1 MISSVRI
8 FLHHVIMSSNFCL
21 KYVRQINR
29 LTTTLRLT
37 GLIRRHIIFYL
48 YWCCLTIQSPQNILS
63 SVSTKYKMQFAG
75 VMLCDT
81 GHCHHQV
88 TGSCDQHKEHSQNSR
103 IKPVHFRL
111 EKVRIVDTSDNFR

>member
-48 YWCCLTIQSPQNILS
+48 YWCCLTIQMLDILS
-63 SVSTKYKMQFAG
+63 LHQMQFAG

-88 TGSCDQHKEHSQNSR
+88 TGTVTSTKRFSGNQH
-103 IKPVHFRL
+103 
-111 EKVRIVDTSDNFR
+111 